1 MYFCRPEQ
9 GIKEIGF
16 QFRSECALYA
26 CMHLPIIYQDA
37 DYVAID
43 KPAGLLV
50 HRTQLDKQATEFALQ
65 LLRDQLGQEVFLCH
79 RLDRATSG
87 ILLFALNLDAL
98 RFAQAQFA
106 ERTTHKEYH
115 AVVRGWAP
123 DSGTIDYELR
133 CEDKPSKSHSSQTD
147 YVCVTRSELPHPIG
161 RYASARFSLLKLT
174 PLTGRKHQLRRHM
187 AHIRHP
193 IVGDTCHGDST
204 QNRFLRE
211 HFGVQRLLLR
221 ATQLEIALSSESNR
235 VTIEA
240 PKACEF
246 NQLVDGFKLG

>member
-1 MYFCRPEQ
+1 
-9 GIKEIGF
+9 
-16 QFRSECALYA
+16 
-26 CMHLPIIYQDA
+26 MHLPIIYQDA

-43 KPAGLLV
+43 KPPGLLV
-50 HRTQLDKQATEFALQ
+50 HRTQLDAHATEFALQ
-65 LLRDQLGQEVFLCH
+65 LLRDQIGQEVYLCH

-87 ILLFALNLDAL
+87 ILLFALNRDAHC
-98 RFAQAQFA
+98 FAQAQFA

-123 DSGTIDYELR
+123 GDGKIDYELR
-133 CEDKPSKSHSSQTD
+133 SEDNPTKTQSSQTQ
-147 YVCVTRSELPHPIG
+147 YTCVSRSELALPVG
-161 RYASARFSLLKLT
+161 RYPTARFSLLKLN

-193 IVGDTCHGDST
+193 IIGDTCHGDSA

-221 ATQLEIALSSESNR
+221 ATKLEIDLPSSR
-235 VTIEA
+235 TRLTMEA
-240 PKACEF
+240 PQACEF
-246 NQLVDGFKLG
+246 NQLVDGLKLL